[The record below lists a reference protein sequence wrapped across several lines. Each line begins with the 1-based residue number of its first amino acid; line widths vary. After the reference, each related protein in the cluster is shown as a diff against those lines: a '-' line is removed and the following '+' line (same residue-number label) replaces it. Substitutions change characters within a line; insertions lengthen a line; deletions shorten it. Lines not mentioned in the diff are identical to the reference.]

1 MILLLGTCYFRDINT
16 RKVKTEYM
24 NPLKKLMGETVI
36 YGFTTII
43 GRFINWL
50 LVPLYTRVLLPDEYG
65 VIVHLMAYTS
75 ILMVL
80 LTYGTETG
88 FFRFATKEG
97 RNRVFSTLLTSLTFT
112 SLVFVIFC
120 FSFLPQIS
128 NLLEVPDYPIYIALL
143 AVTVAIDVLTSLPFA
158 LLRLDSRPIR
168 FGIIK
173 LVNIGINVGSNLF
186 FLLLCPFLEKK
197 GIHVPF
203 YNPDG
208 GVIYVFI
215 SYLIASVITLIMLLP
230 YILKFKFV
238 FSFSLLKDIL
248 KYSYPILIVSLAGI
262 INLQG
267 DKILMPLL
275 LEDKE
280 TSMAMTGIYGA
291 SYKLALVMYI
301 FTQGFRFAFEPFF
314 FNYSRNSDSKKI
326 YEDVLLYFTGFGLM
340 IFLGV
345 MFNLDIL
352 KYFVKS
358 NFFEGLPIV
367 PWVLMANLF
376 QGMYYSLSLWY
387 KLTDKTIYGAYMAII
402 GCVITVVGNV
412 VFLPRIGFMAS
423 AYSVFTCFL
432 VMTILSFILGR
443 HFYKINYDIPKII
456 FYFVICLVF
465 YFVGRMITFDSN
477 LVTCLARL
485 PLFVLFVYIFVR
497 REMSFLLTKDFMYK
511 LIHKK

>member
-1 MILLLGTCYFRDINT
+1 MILLLGTCYFCDINT

-197 GIHVPF
+197 GIYVPF
-203 YNPDG
+203 YNPEG

-275 LEDKE
+275 LENKE

-314 FNYSRNSDSKKI
+314 FNYSGNSDSKKI

-432 VMTILSFILGR
+432 VMTILSFIWGR

-465 YFVGRMITFDSN
+465 YFVGRMITFDSD

>member
-1 MILLLGTCYFRDINT
+1 
-16 RKVKTEYM
+16 M
-24 NPLKKLMGETVI
+24 NPLKKLMGDTVI

-50 LVPLYTRVLLPDEYG
+50 LVPLYTRVFLPEEYG
-65 VIVHLMAYTS
+65 VVVNLMAYTS
-75 ILMVL
+75 ILVVL

-88 FFRFATKEG
+88 FFRFASRDN
-97 RNRVFSTLLTSLTFT
+97 RNKVFSTLLTSLSFT
-112 SLVFVIFC
+112 SLLFVLLC
-120 FSFLPQIS
+120 FLFLPKLS
-128 NLLEVPDYPIYIALL
+128 VFLEVPDYSIYIVLL
-143 AVTVAIDVLTSLPFA
+143 VVTIAIDVISTLPFA

-168 FGIIK
+168 FGLIK
-173 LVNIGINVGSNLF
+173 LINIGMNVGLNLF
-186 FLLLCPFLEKK
+186 FLLLCPYLEKH

-203 YNPDG
+203 YNPEG
-208 GVIYVFI
+208 GVIYIFI
-215 SYLIASVITLIMLLP
+215 SYLVASIVTLVMLLP
-230 YILKFKFV
+230 YILQFKFV

-267 DKILMPLL
+267 DKILIPKFLT
-275 LEDKE
+275 DKE
-280 TSMAMTGIYGA
+280 TAVAMTGIYGA
-291 SYKLALVMYI
+291 NYKLALIMYI

-314 FNYSRNSDSKKI
+314 FNYAKSSDSKKV
-326 YEDVLLYFTGFGLM
+326 YEDVLLYFTGFGLI

-345 MFNLDIL
+345 MYNLDLI
-352 KYFVKS
+352 KYFVKPIY
-358 NFFEGLPIV
+358 FDGLSIV

-376 QGMYYSLSLWY
+376 QGIYYSLSLWY

-402 GCVITVVGNV
+402 GCVITIVGNV
-412 VFLPRIGFMAS
+412 IFLPKIGFMAS
-423 AYSVFTCFL
+423 AYSVFACFL
-432 VMTILSFILGR
+432 VMTVLSFILGR

-456 FYFVICLVF
+456 FYFVICLLF
-465 YFVGRMITFDSN
+465 YFVGRYIKFDNN

-497 REMSFLLTKDFMYK
+497 REMSFLLTKDFMHR

>member
-1 MILLLGTCYFRDINT
+1 M
-16 RKVKTEYM
+16 
-24 NPLKKLMGETVI
+24 I

-203 YNPDG
+203 YNPEG

-402 GCVITVVGNV
+402 GCIITVVGNV

>member
-1 MILLLGTCYFRDINT
+1 
-16 RKVKTEYM
+16 M

-97 RNRVFSTLLTSLTFT
+97 RNKVFSTLLTSLTFT
-112 SLVFVIFC
+112 SLVFVILC

-128 NLLEVPDYPIYIALL
+128 SLLEVPDYPVYISLL

-186 FLLLCPFLEKK
+186 FLLLCPYLEKK

-203 YNPDG
+203 YNPEG

-230 YILKFKFV
+230 YILKFKFI
-238 FSFSLLKDIL
+238 FSFSLLQDIL

-275 LEDKE
+275 LDDKE
-280 TSMAMTGIYGA
+280 TSMAITGIYGA

-314 FNYSRNSDSKKI
+314 FNYSKNSDSKKI

-412 VFLPRIGFMAS
+412 IFLPRIGFMAS

-456 FYFVICLVF
+456 FYFVVCLVF
-465 YFVGRMITFDSN
+465 YFVGRMIKFDVD

>member
-1 MILLLGTCYFRDINT
+1 M
-16 RKVKTEYM
+16 
-24 NPLKKLMGETVI
+24 
-36 YGFTTII
+36 
-43 GRFINWL
+43 
-50 LVPLYTRVLLPDEYG
+50 
-65 VIVHLMAYTS
+65 
-75 ILMVL
+75 
-80 LTYGTETG
+80 
-88 FFRFATKEG
+88 
-97 RNRVFSTLLTSLTFT
+97 TFT

-203 YNPDG
+203 YNPEG

-443 HFYKINYDIPKII
+443 HFYKINYDILKII

>member
-97 RNRVFSTLLTSLTFT
+97 RNKVFSTLLTSLTFT

-203 YNPDG
+203 YNPEG

-443 HFYKINYDIPKII
+443 RFYKINYDIPKII